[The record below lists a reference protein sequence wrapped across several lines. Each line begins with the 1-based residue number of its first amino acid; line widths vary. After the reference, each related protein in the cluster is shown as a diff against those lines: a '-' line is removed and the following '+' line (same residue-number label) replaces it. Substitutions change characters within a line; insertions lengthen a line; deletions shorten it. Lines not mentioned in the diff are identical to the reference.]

1 MLRVVDVVVLD
12 SKQQSGI
19 SAFVVFDMLVDSSL
33 AVSPRLQICL
43 QDMDWAN
50 KFSFFYLW
58 AHGHEIVGDS
68 KASKSLADNMHSHV
82 SRMTTCGSPMSGIG
96 WEIRAIVQGVG
107 ANLDMHTNQSTYI
120 IELEVI
126 VMQGA

>member
-1 MLRVVDVVVLD
+1 
-12 SKQQSGI
+12 
-19 SAFVVFDMLVDSSL
+19 
-33 AVSPRLQICL
+33 
-43 QDMDWAN
+43 
-50 KFSFFYLW
+50 
-58 AHGHEIVGDS
+58 
-68 KASKSLADNMHSHV
+68 MHSHV